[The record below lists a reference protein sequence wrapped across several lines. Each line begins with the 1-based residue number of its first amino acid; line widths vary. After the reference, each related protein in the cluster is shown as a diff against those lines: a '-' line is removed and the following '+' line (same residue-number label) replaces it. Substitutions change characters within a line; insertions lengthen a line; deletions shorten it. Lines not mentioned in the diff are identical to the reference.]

1 MKTVG
6 ENEKWNDV
14 YQYVVSVYM
23 GKMSMKDAA
32 ERVHDLHCV
41 APNSFVMYYYAFK
54 NMLSGELHT
63 RSISSSLRRILLD
76 GIYKDYGKEGL
87 RTALKAYLA
96 HIKYQEKIGVNP
108 VTAKNIYEEY
118 ASKYRI
124 I

>member
-1 MKTVG
+1 MKTAG

-32 ERVHDLHCV
+32 ERVHDLYNNV
-41 APNSFVMYYYAFK
+41 ATGSFRMYYDAYK
-54 NMLSGELHT
+54 KMLSGELYT
-63 RSISSSLRRILLD
+63 MDIPSSLHIVFLENID
-76 GIYKDYGKEGL
+76 KNYGKEGL

-96 HIKYQEKIGVNP
+96 HIKYQEKNGINP
-108 VTAKNIYEEY
+108 VKAKIIYEEY
-118 ASKYRI
+118 AQKI